1 MNVWNEDSVR
11 DLLGEICLEARSVI
25 FESKN
30 YSEGSKEPLN
40 IFFFIVKTFIFG
52 ISQLDS
58 V

>member
-1 MNVWNEDSVR
+1 MNVWNEDPVR

-40 IFFFIVKTFIFG
+40 IFFYSENFYIWN
-52 ISQLDS
+52 
-58 V
+58 